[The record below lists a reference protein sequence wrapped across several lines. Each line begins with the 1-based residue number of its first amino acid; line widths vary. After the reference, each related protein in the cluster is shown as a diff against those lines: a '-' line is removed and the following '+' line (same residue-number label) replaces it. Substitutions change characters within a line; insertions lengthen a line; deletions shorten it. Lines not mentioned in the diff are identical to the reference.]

1 MNKQLAF
8 ITVLLVSINCN
19 AADLMNVFQNALS
32 NDNVYQEALLNAS
45 VYKENVAISRSYLLP
60 NAQLEAQPLLDRQS
74 NSGAMVPQIQPPYN
88 SVRSYDMRLS
98 LSQPI
103 FNVAIFSRYKAAKV
117 NARSAMAR
125 LNADLQD
132 LMIRVSEAY
141 FNVLRSEKKVSYF
154 RANKQALAQ
163 QLYDVQQKYQTGKT
177 TNSYVY
183 TAKSSYSAAES
194 DLISAEI
201 QLDADKEYL
210 TELTA
215 TDYHSLAELN
225 NKIPLLS
232 PQPANADKWVEKA
245 VQGNWNVKANQLK
258 LQAAHEKIKQSYAD
272 HLPTVN
278 AKLLYDDHPL
288 HYTQSSLI
296 VTAGSSRFRNSVAML
311 NVNVPIF
318 SGGLVVAT
326 TQKERYHFRIAQQ
339 KLEHSLRKVKYHVRD
354 NYRQVVASIKK
365 IQYQQDAIL
374 SAQSSLDGL
383 KERYA
388 TGSGNLTDVLTEQS
402 KLLEAQMQY
411 ESARYDYI
419 MYLLRLKKEAGTLST
434 QDLLAVNN
442 WLHNMNGK
450 KV

>member
-1 MNKQLAF
+1 
-8 ITVLLVSINCN
+8 
-19 AADLMNVFQNALS
+19 MNVFQSALS
-32 NDNVYQEALLNAS
+32 NDNVYQEALLNALI
-45 VYKENVAISRSYLLP
+45 YKDDVAIGRSYLLP
-60 NAQLEAQPLLDRQS
+60 SAQFEAQSLLDRQS
-74 NSGAMVPQIQPPYN
+74 NSGAMVPKIQPPYN

-117 NARSAMAR
+117 NARSALAR

-141 FNVLRSEKKVSYF
+141 FNVLRSEKKVSYL
-154 RANKQALAQ
+154 RANKQALAR

-183 TAKSSYSAAES
+183 VAKSSYSAAES

-215 TDYHSLAELN
+215 VDYHSLAGLN

-245 VQGNWNVKANQLK
+245 MQGNWGVKANQLK
-258 LQAAHEKIKQSYAD
+258 MQVAHEKIKQSYAD

-278 AKLLYDDHPL
+278 AKLVYDDNPL

-318 SGGLVVAT
+318 SGGLVVAST
-326 TQKERYHFRIAQQ
+326 RQDRHRFRIAQQ

-354 NYRQVVASIKK
+354 NFRHVVASIKK
-365 IQYQQDAIL
+365 IQYQQDAIQ
-374 SAQSSLDGL
+374 SARSSLDGL

-388 TGSGNLTDVLTEQS
+388 AGAGNLTDVLTEQS

-419 MYLLRLKKEAGTLST
+419 MYLLRLKKEAGTLSA

-442 WLHNMNGK
+442 WLHNAGENK
-450 KV
+450 A